1 MIYLKNNL
9 DRGFKDISFFEIGP
23 IFNGNKPGDQQT
35 VLGAL
40 KLGKVARLNWIENE
54 RPIDVYDAKR
64 DIIQSL
70 VETGIDKNKLFI
82 NNKTPSYFHPGKS
95 GAIYLNKN
103 EDKAIAY
110 FGEIHP
116 SILNKLDIK
125 TEALVIFEIF
135 LDNIKKANKKLKD
148 QKPQYQY
155 SDYQKSERDFAF
167 VIDKNFKAQDLIDIV
182 SQVDKNLIQSIK
194 VFDVYEGEN
203 IPENKKSIALNV
215 TIQSSE
221 KTLNDQDLEKINQL
235 IISTVEKK
243 SGAKIRS

>member
-1 MIYLKNNL
+1 MRNNL

-23 IFNGNKPGDQQT
+23 IFNGNKPGDQQS

-40 KLGKVARLNWIENE
+40 KSGKVSRLNWIENE
-54 RPIDVYDAKR
+54 RLVDVYDAKR
-64 DIIQSL
+64 DAIQCL
-70 VETGIDKNKLFI
+70 VESGFDQNKIFVD
-82 NNKTPSYFHPGKS
+82 NKTPSYFHPGKS

-103 EDKAIAY
+103 EDKAVSY

-116 SILNKLDIK
+116 NIINKLDIK
-125 TEALVIFEIF
+125 SESLIIFEIF
-135 LDNIKKANKKLKD
+135 LDNIKETNKKLKD
-148 QKPQYQY
+148 QKSQYQY

-167 VIDKNFKAQDLIDIV
+167 VIDKDFKVQDLVDII
-182 SQVDKNLIQSIK
+182 SELDKNLIKSIK
-194 VFDVYEGEN
+194 VFDVYEGEK
-203 IPENKKSIALNV
+203 IPESKKSIALNV

-221 KTLNDQDLEKINQL
+221 KTLNDQDLERINQL